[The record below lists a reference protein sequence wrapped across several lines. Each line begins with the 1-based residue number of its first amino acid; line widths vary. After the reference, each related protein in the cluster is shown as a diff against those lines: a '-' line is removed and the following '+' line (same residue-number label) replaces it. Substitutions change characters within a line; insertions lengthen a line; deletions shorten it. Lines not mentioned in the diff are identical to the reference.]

1 MKTNFH
7 KGFTLIELL
16 VVISIIGVL
25 STVILSS
32 LASAKLKG
40 YDARRK
46 QDLRSI
52 LTAYALY
59 NSSGNGPLTNFG
71 CSGTCGLSDTDPR
84 FLQGLINAG
93 TIGSLPKAPDND
105 ASNPYMFYDYG
116 PGTAQ
121 GFLVVTQLESVPA
134 RTTAFPGSC
143 RFNWGGPNW
152 CDVNISSTYYCL
164 CYPY

>member
-1 MKTNFH
+1 MKTTSS

-25 STVILSS
+25 STVVLSS

-59 NSSGNGPLTNFG
+59 NTGGGGQLTNFG
-71 CSGTCGLSDTDPR
+71 CGGTCQLSDTDPR
-84 FLQGLINAG
+84 FLQGLIAAG
-93 TIGSLPKAPDND
+93 TLGTLPKAPNNG
-105 ASNPYMFYDYG
+105 ATNPYMFYDYG
-116 PGTAQ
+116 PGNPM
-121 GFLVVTQLESVPA
+121 GFMIVTQLESVQPQTA
-134 RTTAFPGSC
+134 AFPGTC
-143 RFNWGGPNW
+143 RPFNTANW
-152 CDVNISSTYYCL
+152 CSTTQSSTFYCL